1 MLPMGVIVDLGWT
14 WIIVAFALRICVSII
29 LLEKLGVLGGWFG
42 MCCVWLG
49 ITSVDVA
56 SRSGTMVSFDSRID
70 CEKFFVVVNEL
81 M

>member
-1 MLPMGVIVDLGWT
+1 
-14 WIIVAFALRICVSII
+14 VSII
-29 LLEKLGVLGGWFG
+29 LLEKLGVAGGLFG
-42 MCCVWLG
+42 MCCVQLG
-49 ITSVDVA
+49 IISVDVA